1 MNAKVLVVTSLVL
14 ASVLGAPRERRSLGL
29 IKYGINRGSGFLAG
43 LSDGLGSTAS
53 LTGLSTAANM
63 GAEADLGLG
72 PLTLSSNA
80 GFETLRADDQQ
91 NLGDYWYEPLP
102 EGEVLVE
109 PVQPVQQPHD
119 GGSPIFGLQGGVAV
133 GPLHL
138 NAGINAGR

>member
-1 MNAKVLVVTSLVL
+1 MLTSLIADALYDWVTK
-14 ASVLGAPRERRSLGL
+14 GA
-29 IKYGINRGSGFLAG
+29 NV
-43 LSDGLGSTAS
+43 
-53 LTGLSTAANM
+53 
-63 GAEADLGLG
+63 GAQADLGLG

-119 GGSPIFGLQGGVAV
+119 GGSPIFGLQVDYLLLCHFKSSFLQGGVAV